1 MSKEYEAL
9 KLEIYSLKRKVKR
22 QKDLLID
29 IEWISIEGK
38 EICLFCKGTRETG
51 HADCELDKEL
61 DEEEV

>member
-9 KLEIYSLKRKVKR
+9 KLEIYSLKRKVKK

-38 EICLFCKGTRETG
+38 EICLFCKGKRETE
-51 HADCELDKEL
+51 HADCELAKEL
-61 DEEEV
+61 ADD